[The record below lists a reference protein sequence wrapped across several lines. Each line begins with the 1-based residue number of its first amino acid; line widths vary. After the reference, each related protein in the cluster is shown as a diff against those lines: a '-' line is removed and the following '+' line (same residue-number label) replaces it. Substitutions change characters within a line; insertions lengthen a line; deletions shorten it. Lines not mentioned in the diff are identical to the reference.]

1 MKVSFVYIY
10 IKDKTI
16 VTAQQKRG
24 MGRSEKRYM
33 KIEKVRI
40 EEDEEEED
48 EGFSATS
55 IKKS

>member
-1 MKVSFVYIY
+1 LYIY

-24 MGRSEKRYM
+24 MRRSEKRYM

-40 EEDEEEED
+40 EEDE
-48 EGFSATS
+48 
-55 IKKS
+55 